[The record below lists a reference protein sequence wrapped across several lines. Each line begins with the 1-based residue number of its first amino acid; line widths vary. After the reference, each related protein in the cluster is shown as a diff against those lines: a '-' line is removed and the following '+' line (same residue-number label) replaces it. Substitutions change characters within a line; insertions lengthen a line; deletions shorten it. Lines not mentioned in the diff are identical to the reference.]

1 MKIYYELSLTIGTAP
16 NKYTFIKP
24 SIGAEIEV
32 AETGMNVTQDF
43 KAGLEEVRKIVKD
56 SMRLEIEA
64 IKMAFPNATLT
75 EVH

>member
-24 SIGAEIEV
+24 SIGAEIEH
-32 AETGMNVTQDF
+32 ENYEQ
-43 KAGLEEVRKIVKD
+43 GLAEVRKIVKD